1 MATVRMTRDLRQ
13 DILNNIQKMF
23 NGRHEKMMT
32 EVKAKMQEMEHEIL
46 TYLFPPD
53 VVNELCNPKYKGYVK
68 YANSVNFR
76 VQANNKWF
84 VFELK
89 FIGGMLPIKFD
100 SSSYYLSEHNY
111 TIESTAPLYP
121 RIKTILDPLHQI
133 EQDRTTLVN
142 QIEELLAKVPSL
154 KKLIEVWPSAL
165 DFVSPRYVEQHNR
178 PVVYEKRAKVEVA
191 MDIETKANLLKARM
205 GDVT

>member
-13 DILNNIQKMF
+13 DIVGNIQKMF
-23 NGRHEKMMT
+23 NGRHEKMM
-32 EVKAKMQEMEHEIL
+32 EQVKLNMQDLQKEIRE
-46 TYLFPPD
+46 YFFPPD
-53 VVNELCNPKYKGYVK
+53 VVSELCKPQYKGYVK
-68 YANSVNFR
+68 YASSVNFR
-76 VQANNKWF
+76 VQANNKWY

-133 EQDRTTLVN
+133 EQDRATLVT
-142 QIEELLAKVPSL
+142 QIEEILVKVPSL
-154 KKLIEVWPSAL
+154 KKLIEIWPSAL

-205 GDVT
+205 GDVS